1 MNGLTATVIGSGAT
15 ETVLRAALRQI
26 NMVFGVIGDGM
37 PEMQTVAKVKGLAQ
51 ELKDTKARLAKQVY
65 ENMNLKLDRDM
76 LETENEQ
83 LRNQL
88 RARIDSYGHS

>member
-1 MNGLTATVIGSGAT
+1 MNGITAKVIESGAT
-15 ETVLRAALRQI
+15 ETVRLAALRQI
-26 NMVFGVIGDGM
+26 NAVFGVIGDGM

-51 ELKDTKARLAKQVY
+51 ELKDTRARLAKQVY
-65 ENMNLKLDRDM
+65 ENMDLKLDRDM

-88 RARIDSYGHS
+88 RARVAYGNT